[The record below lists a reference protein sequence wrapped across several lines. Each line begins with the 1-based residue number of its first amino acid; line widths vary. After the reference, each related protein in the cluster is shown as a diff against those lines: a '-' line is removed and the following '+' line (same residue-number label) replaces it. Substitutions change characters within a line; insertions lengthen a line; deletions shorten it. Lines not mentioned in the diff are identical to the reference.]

1 VRTSFKVCVL
11 PLWKLRFLIPF
22 LGIVAW
28 SEPLCSSSLPNLR
41 WNSVSCN
48 GLGLWWH
55 LSDNV
60 LWVTCLLCIKYNW
73 MCSSFHFVSF
83 VFCSFVI
90 QRFSSQERENSVKKP
105 SCLPVVSYRREDS
118 QLPISRS
125 SSNLIRN
132 WSAAPVP
139 DHKCKFHMEWNK
151 LSEKSSNSTLPFK
164 IYKQIN

>member
-1 VRTSFKVCVL
+1 MAFVRQC
-11 PLWKLRFLIPF
+11 
-22 LGIVAW
+22 
-28 SEPLCSSSLPNLR
+28 
-41 WNSVSCN
+41 SVSYLFIVYKIQLN
-48 GLGLWWH
+48 
-55 LSDNV
+55 
-60 LWVTCLLCIKYNW
+60 

-105 SCLPVVSYRREDS
+105 SCLPVVSYGREDS

-139 DHKCKFHMEWNK
+139 DHKCKFHME
-151 LSEKSSNSTLPFK
+151 
-164 IYKQIN
+164 